1 MESKENAMN
10 NDVEILI
17 VEDSPSVRRL
27 IRSIVATLAD
37 EIYECEDGADA
48 LTAYVAHKPDWTLMD
63 IAMKNMNGITATKL
77 IKDQYPDA
85 KIIIVTNFDEADLRE
100 SARQAGAC
108 AYVLKENL
116 FEVRRRLQDM

>member
-1 MESKENAMN
+1 MKL
-10 NDVEILI
+10 LI
-17 VEDSPSVRRL
+17 VEDNPSVRRV
-27 IRSIVATLAD
+27 IRSIVATVAD

-48 LTAYVAHKPDWTLMD
+48 LPAYVAHKPDWVLID
-63 IAMKNMNGITATKL
+63 IAMKNVNGITATKL

-108 AYVLKENL
+108 GYILKENL
-116 FEVRRRLQDM
+116 FEVRLLLQEK